1 VSFQFLELTYFN
13 EAACGHGPHPSVDA
27 LTVIAAELCQ
37 NRDRIAHLRKT
48 RPRSNMTCPTL
59 QRIPY
64 RRPFA
69 PPLSLLALSLFAL
82 PLLAAV
88 SGSYAC
94 AAEKGTAAKQ
104 DTAPAESPAAT
115 RSGSSKPVAAVPAN
129 VENAVVKVFSTLR
142 YPDPFKPWTKQA
154 PSEVTASGVVIEG
167 KRILTNAHV
176 VLYSS
181 QVQIQANQ
189 AGDKISATVV
199 GVAPGIDLA
208 VLKLDD
214 ESFFT
219 THAPISRATALPDIK
234 DPVLAYGFPTGGNA
248 LSITKGIISRIE
260 FVPYNYPVSGLRI
273 QIDAAINP
281 GNSGGPAIAGDK
293 MIGLAFSHL
302 DQAQNIG
309 YIIPNEEV
317 DLFLKDIADGHY
329 DGKPAMLDELQTLE
343 NPALRA
349 FLKVDKSVEGIV
361 VHRPDL
367 TNSSNPLKE
376 WDVITRIGSTPID
389 DQGMIK
395 LGSDKRVNFQYLIQK
410 VAKNNKMDLTIVRAN
425 KAMDVQ
431 LPVANDRHNL
441 MSDLRGQYPSY
452 FVYGPLVFSRATMQF
467 LGFMRNNPGIM
478 TSLGYIGSPLIT
490 RLGDT
495 PSADR
500 EELVVISS
508 PFFPNKLAAGYSNQ
522 SGGVIYSVNGI
533 PVRSLKHLVAVLR
546 DLQDEFVVFEFD
558 HRDGEAL
565 VFPRKEMVGATED
578 ILTDN
583 GVRAQGS
590 PDMMEVWQAKS
601 ASK

>member
-1 VSFQFLELTYFN
+1 MTRLNPRCIRSRRLSNFLSMLLGV
-13 EAACGHGPHPSVDA
+13 AIPALLSV
-27 LTVIAAELCQ
+27 T
-37 NRDRIAHLRKT
+37 H
-48 RPRSNMTCPTL
+48 
-59 QRIPY
+59 
-64 RRPFA
+64 
-69 PPLSLLALSLFAL
+69 
-82 PLLAAV
+82 AAV
-88 SGSYAC
+88 AQTGA
-94 AAEKGTAAKQ
+94 TQ
-104 DTAPAESPAAT
+104 TPAPETQGAAT
-115 RSGSSKPVAAVPAN
+115 PTPPPASKTPSPKPVAAVPSN

-142 YPDPFKPWTKQA
+142 YPDPFRPWTKQA
-154 PSEVTASGVVIEG
+154 PSEVSGSGVVIEG
-167 KRILTNAHV
+167 KRILTNAHM

-199 GVAPGIDLA
+199 AVAPGIDLA

-214 ESFFT
+214 ESFFKS
-219 THAPISRATALPDIK
+219 HAPISRASTLPDIK
-234 DPVLAYGFPTGGNA
+234 DPVLAYGFPTGGTA
-248 LSITKGIISRIE
+248 LSITKGIVSRIE

-329 DGKPAMLDELQTLE
+329 DGKPAMFDELQTLE

-349 FLKVDKSVEGIV
+349 FLKIDKSVEGIV

-367 TNSSNPLKE
+367 SNPANPLKE
-376 WDVITRIGSTPID
+376 WDVITKIAGTPID

-395 LGSDKRVNFQYLIQK
+395 LGSNLRVGFEYLIQK
-410 VAKNNKMDLTIVRAN
+410 VAKNGKVELTVVRAN
-425 KAMDVQ
+425 KPMQVE
-431 LPVANDRHNL
+431 LPVSNEHHNL
-441 MSDLRGQYPSY
+441 ITDLRGSYPSY
-452 FVYGPLVFSRATMQF
+452 FVYGPLVFSRATAQF
-467 LGFMRNNPGIM
+467 LGFMRNNPSIM
-478 TSLGYIGSPLIT
+478 PSLGYIGSPLIT

-500 EELVVISS
+500 EELTVVSS
-508 PFFPNKLAAGYSNQ
+508 PFFPHNLAKGYSNP
-522 SGGVIYSVNGI
+522 SPGVVYSING
-533 PVRSLKHLVAVLR
+533 VQVHSLKHLVTLLR
-546 DLQDEFVVFEFD
+546 DLKDDFVVIEFD
-558 HRDGEAL
+558 HRGGEAL
-565 VFPRKEMVGATED
+565 VFPRKQTMDATEE

-590 PDMMEVWQAKS
+590 ADMLEVWQGKPAEK
-601 ASK
+601 